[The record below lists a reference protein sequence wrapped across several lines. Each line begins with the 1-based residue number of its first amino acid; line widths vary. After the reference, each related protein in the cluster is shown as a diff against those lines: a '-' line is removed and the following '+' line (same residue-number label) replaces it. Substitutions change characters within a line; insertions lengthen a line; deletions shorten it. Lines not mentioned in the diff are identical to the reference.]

1 MFDNLFTMTNLL
13 ALASIVGINV
23 ILSGDNA
30 LVIALACRELPPVQ
44 RRIGIILGSL
54 GAIVARLVLVFF
66 AAFILDFPFVK
77 MVGGLFLFYIAY
89 KLVTEPADDLDH
101 SSVDGLW
108 AAVSTIVVAD
118 VVMSIDNVVAIAA
131 AAKGN
136 SGLLVAGLAISIPM
150 IILGA
155 EALSW
160 LLEKYKWIIYA
171 GALLLFYIAGET
183 MLSDPVLSWVK
194 I

>member
-1 MFDNLFTMTNLL
+1 MFDNLFTMTNLF

-66 AAFILDFPFVK
+66 AAFVLDFPFVK
-77 MVGGLFLFYIAY
+77 LIGGLFLVYIAY
-89 KLVTEPADDLDH
+89 KLVMEPADDLEH
-101 SSVDGLW
+101 SSVDSLW
-108 AAVSTIVVAD
+108 QAVSTIVIAD

-136 SGLLVAGLAISIPM
+136 TGLLVLGLGISIPM

-160 LLEKYKWIIYA
+160 LLEKYKWVVYA
-171 GALLLFYIAGET
+171 GAALLFYIAGET
-183 MLSDPVLSWVK
+183 MLSDPVLSWLQ

>member
-1 MFDNLFTMTNLL
+1 MVNHLHIL
-13 ALASIVGINV
+13 NV
-23 ILSGDNA
+23 D
-30 LVIALACRELPPVQ
+30 EL
-44 RRIGIILGSL
+44 
-54 GAIVARLVLVFF
+54 
-66 AAFILDFPFVK
+66 
-77 MVGGLFLFYIAY
+77 
-89 KLVTEPADDLDH
+89 EH
-101 SSVDGLW
+101 SSVDSLW

-136 SGLLVAGLAISIPM
+136 TGLLVAGLGISIPM

-160 LLEKYKWIIYA
+160 LLEKYKWVIYA

-183 MLSDPVLSWVK
+183 MLSDPVLSWIK